1 MFGLEEAC
9 APGTMEQS
17 QPAELRFL
25 RLLASYLA
33 TQLAGDLRGTL
44 RVLDEALARGASV
57 TDLQCQVIQ
66 AAQREIGRLWHQDR
80 IGIAQEHRATA
91 ISQVA
96 LAHLFAR
103 AQPAPTRGVCVAVA
117 CVEGELHE
125 MPARLLSDYLE
136 LAGFSVMHLGA
147 NLPTDSLVLL
157 LEQEPPDVL
166 ALSVTMLFNIPA
178 LRRAVAEVRGRLGPT
193 LPILVGGLAINE
205 LPGLVEE
212 LGVTSAGPTP
222 AELESAVLRAVARRL
237 H

>member
-1 MFGLEEAC
+1 
-9 APGTMEQS
+9 MEQS

-33 TQLAGDLRGTL
+33 AQLAGDLRGAL
-44 RVLDEALARGASV
+44 HLLDESLGRGASV
-57 TDLQCQVIQ
+57 TELQCQVIQ
-66 AAQREIGRLWHQDR
+66 AAQRELGRLWSQRCID
-80 IGIAQEHRATA
+80 IAEEHRATA

-103 AQPAPTRGVCVAVA
+103 AQPAPARGVSVAVA

-125 MPARLLSDYLE
+125 MPARLLSDFLE
-136 LAGFSVMHLGA
+136 LAGFTVMHLGA
-147 NLPTDSLVLL
+147 NLPTDSLVSL
-157 LEQEPPDVL
+157 LEREPPDVL

-178 LRRAVAEVRGRLGPT
+178 LRRAVAEVRGRLGPA
-193 LPILVGGLAINE
+193 LPILVGGSAINA
-205 LPGLVEE
+205 LPGLAEE
-212 LGVTSAGPTP
+212 LGVASAGPTP